1 MKGRFKEKKTKIK
14 KDCEHIKLQILHI
27 LVFKSVLNFKKK
39 LNFNL
44 FKTEA
49 LNVLMIICKI

>member
-14 KDCEHIKLQILHI
+14 KDCEHIKLQIL
-27 LVFKSVLNFKKK
+27 VFKSILNFKKNK
-39 LNFNL
+39 INFNL